1 MVTLYIL
8 EMLRSPDD
16 VTWITMVTRQVAVS
30 DKASS
35 TEPPSSS
42 AAMPPSIKFK
52 RALKTAARF
61 PVRAVSGSRLNAFAP
76 LPNEVPLVVLRLQVL
91 GCTNLLSKDRS
102 GTSDPFIVI
111 SVLNTRQ
118 NTAVVKRSLSPTY
131 APKDATFDFPIYA
144 SLAEK
149 LGAVELVVWDKD
161 FVSKDYLGEVAV
173 LLEDWFAD
181 GRSFGFDDLGN
192 KVRSILRSI

>member
-1 MVTLYIL
+1 
-8 EMLRSPDD
+8 
-16 VTWITMVTRQVAVS
+16 
-30 DKASS
+30 
-35 TEPPSSS
+35 
-42 AAMPPSIKFK
+42 MPPALKFK

-61 PVRAVSGSRLNAFAP
+61 PVRTVSGSRSNAFAP
-76 LPNEVPLVVLRLQVL
+76 LPSELPLVILRLQVL
-91 GCTNLLSKDRS
+91 SCTNLLSKDKS
-102 GTSDPFIVI
+102 GTSDPFVVI

-118 NTAVVKRSLSPTY
+118 TTPVVKRSLNPTF

-161 FVSKDYLGEVAV
+161 IVSKDYLGEVAV

-181 GRSFGFDDLGN
+181 GRSFGFDDPGN
-192 KVRSILRSI
+192 QVRSILEPI